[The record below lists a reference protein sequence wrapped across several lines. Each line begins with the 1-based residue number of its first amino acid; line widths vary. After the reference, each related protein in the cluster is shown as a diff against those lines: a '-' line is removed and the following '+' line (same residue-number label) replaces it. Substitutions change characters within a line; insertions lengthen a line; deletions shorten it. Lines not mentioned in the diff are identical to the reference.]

1 MKANEG
7 HTMSSLEPVD
17 GNLTEQERIDAATKA
32 NMEAQGIPTEEVVFA
47 SFWGYAEDFNVI
59 LPGQEK
65 IPAKYKQYIICE
77 KMNEGKRSLYQKK
90 TNSKV
95 TILKQN
101 QNAEM
106 GVDPARDRRA
116 LIEGSVKG
124 WYMLRA
130 DPSGK
135 PYEVGYSDRAFKEWY
150 DQANPV
156 DIEKLEREIRD
167 HNPWM
172 LAEMTVD
179 AIDEEME
186 RLQAVRDDVER
197 KELERS
203 TFS

>member
-1 MKANEG
+1 
-7 HTMSSLEPVD
+7 MSSVEPYDKDPADVAR
-17 GNLTEQERIDAATKA
+17 EAAEE
-32 NMEAQGIPTEEVVFA
+32 NMRAAGVATEEPVFA
-47 SFWGYAEDFNVI
+47 SFWGYAETFKVV
-59 LPGQEK
+59 LPGQDK
-65 IPAKYKQYIICE
+65 IPAKWKQYIVCE

-95 TILKQN
+95 TILKAN

-116 LIEGSVKG
+116 LIEGSVKD

-135 PYEVGYSDRAFKEWY
+135 PFEVPYTDRAFKDWY

-172 LAEMTVD
+172 LAEMTIE
-179 AIDEEME
+179 AIDEELE
-186 RLQAVRDDVER
+186 RLQAVREDVEK
-197 KELERS
+197 KELERA